1 MADMEWYRSF
11 VAVYRAGTVSGAA
24 RARFLT
30 QPAVSQQLAAL
41 ESSLGLTLFT
51 RTARRML
58 PTEPG
63 KELYAHVA
71 QAVDVLEQ
79 VPQAL
84 RGTPLSAQQSVLRLG
99 TPLEYFQEILIAKL
113 SGTPLRLRVEFDV
126 AARLADK
133 LARAELDIIVATQQ
147 TPASGIEYRKIDSE
161 RFLLVGPAKARP
173 PGVARKTKASLTA
186 LQHWLAEQRWVS
198 YSVDMPIVRRFWQ
211 ELFHTRPA
219 FQAAVV
225 MPNLHA
231 IRRAVE
237 SGWGISVLPEYLCKA
252 SVKAGRLKLLWKT
265 PQAVSND
272 LWIAYRKVDRNN
284 LEIDKLRRLVQAK
297 HA

>member
-1 MADMEWYRSF
+1 MASATLLLDCGFWPVMS
-11 VAVYRAGTVSGAA
+11 
-24 RARFLT
+24 
-30 QPAVSQQLAAL
+30 QPSCSTWSDQLDCATKRPP
-41 ESSLGLTLFT
+41 SSRKCDSSRNGLI
-51 RTARRML
+51 
-58 PTEPG
+58 
-63 KELYAHVA
+63 
-71 QAVDVLEQ
+71 
-79 VPQAL
+79 
-84 RGTPLSAQQSVLRLG
+84 LSRLSSVVF
-99 TPLEYFQEILIAKL
+99 Y
-113 SGTPLRLRVEFDV
+113 LRVEFDV

-265 PQAVSND
+265 PQTVSND
-272 LWIAYRKVDRNN
+272 LWIAYRKVDRNS

>member
-99 TPLEYFQEILIAKL
+99 VAVAFAR
-113 SGTPLRLRVEFDV
+113 LRLSHRRGGRVLRDADNGGFLG
-126 AARLADK
+126 AAA
-133 LARAELDIIVATQQ
+133 
-147 TPASGIEYRKIDSE
+147 
-161 RFLLVGPAKARP
+161 
-173 PGVARKTKASLTA
+173 
-186 LQHWLAEQRWVS
+186 
-198 YSVDMPIVRRFWQ
+198 
-211 ELFHTRPA
+211 
-219 FQAAVV
+219 
-225 MPNLHA
+225 
-231 IRRAVE
+231 
-237 SGWGISVLPEYLCKA
+237 
-252 SVKAGRLKLLWKT
+252 
-265 PQAVSND
+265 
-272 LWIAYRKVDRNN
+272 
-284 LEIDKLRRLVQAK
+284 
-297 HA
+297 